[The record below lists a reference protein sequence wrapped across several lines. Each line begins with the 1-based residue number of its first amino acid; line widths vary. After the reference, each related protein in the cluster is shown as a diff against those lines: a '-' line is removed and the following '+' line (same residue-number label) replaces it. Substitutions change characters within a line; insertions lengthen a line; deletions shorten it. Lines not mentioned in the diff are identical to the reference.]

1 MSTELLTNNEQV
13 LRLFFTEEV
22 FLPKNEIA
30 ITEEKRADGLLISA
44 TTTQEN
50 EVNLSKLTTETI
62 AIPLLAAQEVI
73 SNLSSPLAN
82 QTIET
87 ATTIPQKEF
96 TYLGKNKRNVL
107 ILVNDSLNEV
117 STPDGNALLRNL
129 CKAINLTAADFALV
143 NYANYP
149 NASYQDL
156 SKYFKST
163 IILAFG
169 VSPTHLGLASL
180 TANQLHILAQAKL
193 IFTTNLNDLA
203 KNLDHKKQLW
213 ETLKGIKI

>member
-1 MSTELLTNNEQV
+1 MTTELLTNNEQA

-30 ITEEKRADGLLISA
+30 IAEEKRANDLLISA

-50 EVNLSKLTTETI
+50 EVNSSKLTTETI
-62 AIPLLAAQEVI
+62 AIPLLTAQEVI
-73 SNLSSPLAN
+73 SNLSLPLAK

-96 TYLGKNKRNVL
+96 TYLGKNKRYVL

-117 STPDGNALLRNL
+117 STPEGNALLRNL

-149 NASYQDL
+149 NTSYQDL
-156 SKYFKST
+156 SNNFKST
-163 IILAFG
+163 IVLAFG
-169 VSPTHLGLASL
+169 VSPSQLGLASL
-180 TANQLHILAQAKL
+180 TANQLHILATAKL

-203 KNLDHKKQLW
+203 KNLGHKKQLW
-213 ETLKGIKI
+213 ETLKGIEI